1 MTVIGNTNDYF
12 GKSLSGATLSIKIP
26 EESTFESDKNIITGN
41 VALYGA
47 TSGKLI
53 LMELLA
59 SDFVLETQVPMLLLK
74 ELEIMV
80 VNI

>member
-47 TSGKLI
+47 TSGEAYI
-53 LMELLA
+53 NGIAGERFCVRNSGA
-59 SDFVLETQVPMLLLK
+59 TLLLK